1 MRRMRDVIPGRDRGP
16 LLTLSRGLGIL
27 EVLSGATS
35 DGMSHARLAELLQ
48 FQRSTLYRYLAS
60 LEELGFVEVLGEG
73 RYRLGPRAAGLATA
87 AARERAFRRLA
98 KRAVEHTSSLV
109 GEAVHATIFSDGHSL
124 TVAAAAS
131 SSPVAS
137 RIGIGSRRPAHASAS
152 GRVFL
157 ALLPAEVVTPW
168 IEAAERRDTAADM
181 PLSDRLDRVRSSGL
195 GMDESEFWPGVSC
208 LATPVYDHSDEVV
221 GSLSLAVTGHT
232 ARSRRLREMI
242 GPLQRGARSL
252 STSLGY
258 E

>member
-1 MRRMRDVIPGRDRGP
+1 MRDAIPERDRGP

-27 EVLSGATS
+27 EVLSSATA
-35 DGMSHARLAELLQ
+35 DGMTHARLAEMLG

-60 LEELGFVEVLGEG
+60 RAELGFIEALGEG
-73 RYRLGPRAAGLATA
+73 RYRLGSRAAGLATA

-109 GEAVHATIFSDGHSL
+109 GEAVHATIFSDGQSV

-137 RIGIGSRRPAHASAS
+137 RLGIGTRRPAHTSAS

-168 IEAAERRDTAADM
+168 IEAAERRDDGVELR
-181 PLSDRLDRVRSSGL
+181 LSDRLDRVRSSGL
-195 GMDESEFWPGVSC
+195 GMDDSEFWPGVSC
-208 LATPVYDHSDEVV
+208 MAAPVYDHSEQVV

-252 STSLGY
+252 SVSLGY